1 VVQTYANNKYYK
13 SDITGKIIGC
23 AQKVHQYLGNGFQEV
38 IYQRALEIEFSKED
52 LKFEREKEMDIFY
65 ESAMIGKRRVDFLVD
80 GDIMV
85 ELKAITK
92 LEEVNVAQLI
102 NYIEAYKVKVGLLI
116 NFGAKSLEVRRY
128 IK

>member
-1 VVQTYANNKYYK
+1 MEKHVPKNYYK

-23 AQKVHQYLGNGFQEV
+23 AQKFHRFLGNGFQEV
-38 IYQRALEIEFSKED
+38 IYQRALEIEFGKED
-52 LKFEREKEMDIFY
+52 FRFEREKEMDIFY
-65 ESAMIGKRRVDFLVD
+65 ENTLIGKRRVDFLVD

-92 LEEVNVAQLI
+92 IEEVNVAQLI